1 MKLPGRKIRGS
12 GSTCKSN
19 NTSHGKEGGAGS
31 LDRMEKNCKMRRV
44 EEEAMIVE
52 ETSMTMIIS
61 DRHHRLLGS
70 LFACDTTSRNQII
83 FFYCHKEIK
92 GYTHT
97 KCQYPE
103 KKQPLEKEGRSWGK
117 RSKHGFI
124 HHLKLRA
131 GRRGRDKETGR
142 GRDRETGWQKEKA
155 LTRDISS
162 WYSTKTKRS
171 SQAPFQG
178 FSDFSLDKIPSFT
191 SHSRRL

>member
-61 DRHHRLLGS
+61 DRHHRLLLGS

-92 GYTHT
+92 RIYAHKVSVSRKETTIREGG
-97 KCQYPE
+97 
-103 KKQPLEKEGRSWGK
+103 KKLGEEIKTRIHPSLEVEGGKKRKRQGNGK
-117 RSKHGFI
+117 RK
-124 HHLKLRA
+124 RQ
-131 GRRGRDKETGR
+131 RN
-142 GRDRETGWQKEKA
+142 WM
-155 LTRDISS
+155 
-162 WYSTKTKRS
+162 TKRKGINKRYFFLILHKNETIITS
-171 SQAPFQG
+171 A
-178 FSDFSLDKIPSFT
+178 FSRFPWLFFG
-191 SHSRRL
+191 